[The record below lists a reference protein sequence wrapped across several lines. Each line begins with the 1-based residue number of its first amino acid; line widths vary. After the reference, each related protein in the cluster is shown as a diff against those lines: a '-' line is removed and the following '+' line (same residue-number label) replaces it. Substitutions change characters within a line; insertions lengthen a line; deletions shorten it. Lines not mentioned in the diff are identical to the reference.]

1 VGWFPTISRNL
12 PREIVRPTRKGRT
25 MEHPNIAHDR
35 QWALTIE
42 IAAKLWI
49 EGEYVTEVDLV
60 PTQRYVDLRWAAHQ
74 AGRVLGG
81 RSRIRTS
88 KRQRHPLDPIVV
100 MTVTYVD
107 PTGHGFQQAE
117 EGLETLMRLVL
128 EEQGTHCH

>member
-1 VGWFPTISRNL
+1 MNQ
-12 PREIVRPTRKGRT
+12 
-25 MEHPNIAHDR
+25 PNSAPDE

-49 EGEYVTEVDLV
+49 DGEYVTEVAPV

-81 RSRIRTS
+81 RSRIHTR
-88 KRQRHPLDPIVV
+88 KRQGHPPDPIVV
-100 MTVTYVD
+100 VTVTYVD
-107 PTGHGFQQAE
+107 PTGQGFQQAE

-128 EEQGTHCH
+128 EEQGTHRGQ